1 MIDDYLKKLETI
13 ISPQTYDLTNYK
25 DKILQSSINFP
36 DKNFIQGLD
45 VSRVAAEREEKRVA
59 MQQQPVIQKDN
70 LNDYQS
76 QMSLNK
82 SNNEKTNIEIEA
94 EARGKVHQLNVKNM
108 AYRQQIDA
116 LNRKVEEQARTID
129 SQRRT
134 IEEYQVI
141 IENNSRYLLKLES
154 YLVEAGKNKARERFT
169 LNLLGV
175 SSEFAKE
182 CKDQAGKA
190 SFSVEKIN
198 LKELVVSLANENQKL
213 KDFQTK
219 VIELSKQ
226 YDEVN
231 DQMVDSLKFLKDKFL
246 SNSANFGSS
255 DDVLMADLNNNLNQ
269 ILFCVQ
275 ETLNIKQ
282 SEYQMIIDTKDQELN
297 FLRKEIVQLNESLEN
312 SKKDRMKDQK
322 NMIEIECQNNQ
333 LHNEI
338 EELQKT
344 IHENYTK
351 LKLLDSEN
359 ISSKIEV
366 HIFIVTI
373 IRNES
378 NLVRTRLRTFYLSL
392 KKPLI

>member
-1 MIDDYLKKLETI
+1 MIDDYLRKLETI

-45 VSRVAAEREEKRVA
+45 VSRVAADREEKRTA
-59 MQQQPVIQKDN
+59 LQQPLVQKDN

-82 SNNEKTNIEIEA
+82 SNNEKTNMEIEA

-108 AYRQQIDA
+108 GYRQQIDA

-134 IEEYQVI
+134 IDEYQVI

-169 LNLLGV
+169 LNLLGI
-175 SSEFAKE
+175 SSEFAKD

-190 SFSVEKIN
+190 SFSVEKVN

-213 KDFQTK
+213 KEFQTK

-226 YDEVN
+226 YDEIN
-231 DQMVDSLKFLKDKFL
+231 DQMVANLRFLKEKIL
-246 SNSANFGSS
+246 SSTANLGNS
-255 DDVLMADLNNNLNQ
+255 DDVLMIDLNNNLNQ
-269 ILFCVQ
+269 IFFCIQ
-275 ETLNIKQ
+275 ETLSTKQ
-282 SEYQMIIDTKDQELN
+282 SEYQMVIDIKDQELN
-297 FLRKEIVQLNESLEN
+297 FLRKEIVQLNENLEN

-333 LHNEI
+333 LHSEI

-366 HIFIVTI
+366 TNI
-373 IRNES
+373 
-378 NLVRTRLRTFYLSL
+378 
-392 KKPLI
+392 